1 MNACFGMLFQYGNE
15 VNMENYN
22 RYKIATEKADWRA
35 ICEINGVNYDRF
47 GTEKEFAV
55 LQKYLE
61 SGEIVF
67 ALASGLMKQTVTS
80 NAFDFGAN
88 TWLAVLTSE
97 RFLFLDA
104 ALLTSSVDTQSI
116 RLKNVQAISASQGF
130 LLGKISI
137 DLGSRL
143 VVVDNC
149 EKEAVKVMAELANRW
164 IKELENGF
172 VPPKETPEESISKDD
187 KADSHERVNPPIAD
201 SPKISRTSAT
211 FVAGLFGLVGLHDF
225 NWGDKGRGYAKWG
238 LFAFSFLLNKND
250 HYIISSLI
258 LAVLCFWVLSD
269 LICICDGSF
278 FKDKESSPVAKGL
291 NDFFALIYF
300 FVAIKLLVTAGFD
313 FWDERKKDTGKLAST
328 REIVNTYNQNEAV
341 ADKTFDGTRLSI
353 GGPVRSVEKDFW
365 GDYVVKFEGIGGI
378 NIFNLGSKV
387 TEIELTFPKKQAG
400 KLNEVRKGDGLIANC
415 IGRGLSLGTYSADK
429 CKVVQ
434 IYKSKK

>member
-1 MNACFGMLFQYGNE
+1 
-15 VNMENYN
+15 MENYN

-187 KADSHERVNPPIAD
+187 KADFHERVNPPIAD

-278 FKDKESSPVAKGL
+278 FKDKESAPVAKGL
-291 NDFFALIYF
+291 NVFFALIYF

-365 GDYVVKFEGIGGI
+365 GDYVVKFEGLGGI

>member
-1 MNACFGMLFQYGNE
+1 
-15 VNMENYN
+15 MENYN

-313 FWDERKKDTGKLAST
+313 FWDERFSRK
-328 REIVNTYNQNEAV
+328 R
-341 ADKTFDGTRLSI
+341 F
-353 GGPVRSVEKDFW
+353 
-365 GDYVVKFEGIGGI
+365 
-378 NIFNLGSKV
+378 LG
-387 TEIELTFPKKQAG
+387 
-400 KLNEVRKGDGLIANC
+400 
-415 IGRGLSLGTYSADK
+415 
-429 CKVVQ
+429 
-434 IYKSKK
+434 

>member
-1 MNACFGMLFQYGNE
+1 
-15 VNMENYN
+15 MENYH

-35 ICEINGVNYDRF
+35 ICEINGVSFDAL
-47 GTEKEFAV
+47 GTQKELAV
-55 LQKYLE
+55 LPNYLE

-67 ALASGLMKQTVTS
+67 ALTSGLMEQTVTS
-80 NAFDFGAN
+80 NTFDFGAN
-88 TWLAVLTSE
+88 TWLVVLTSE

-104 ALLTSSVDTQSI
+104 AMLTSSVDTQSI

-130 LLGKISI
+130 ILGKIMI
-137 DLGSRL
+137 DLGSRI

-149 EKEAVKVMAELANRW
+149 SKESVKVMAELGNRW

-278 FKDKESSPVAKGL
+278 FKDKESAPVAKGL

-365 GDYVVKFEGIGGI
+365 GDYVVKFEGLGGI

>member
-1 MNACFGMLFQYGNE
+1 
-15 VNMENYN
+15 MENYN

-88 TWLAVLTSE
+88 TWLVVLTSE

-187 KADSHERVNPPIAD
+187 KADFHERVNPPIAD

-258 LAVLCFWVLSD
+258 LAVLCFGVLSD
-269 LICICDGSF
+269 LICISDGSF
-278 FKDKESSPVAKGL
+278 FKDKESAPVAKGL

-300 FVAIKLLVTAGFD
+300 VVAIKLLITAGFD

-341 ADKTFDGTRLSI
+341 ADKTFDGVRLSI

-365 GDYVVKFEGIGGI
+365 GDYVVKFEGLGGI

-429 CKVVQ
+429 CSVKGV
-434 IYKSKK
+434 YKKDQLRK

>member
-1 MNACFGMLFQYGNE
+1 
-15 VNMENYN
+15 MENYN

-88 TWLAVLTSE
+88 TWLVVLTSE

-172 VPPKETPEESISKDD
+172 VPPKEPPEESISKDD
-187 KADSHERVNPPIAD
+187 KADFHERVNPPIAD

-278 FKDKESSPVAKGL
+278 FKDKESAPVAKGL

-365 GDYVVKFEGIGGI
+365 GDYVVKFEGLGGI

>member
-1 MNACFGMLFQYGNE
+1 
-15 VNMENYN
+15 MENYN

-187 KADSHERVNPPIAD
+187 KADFHERVNPPIAD

-278 FKDKESSPVAKGL
+278 FKDKESAPVAKGL

>member
-1 MNACFGMLFQYGNE
+1 
-15 VNMENYN
+15 MENYN

-88 TWLAVLTSE
+88 TWLVVLTSE

-187 KADSHERVNPPIAD
+187 KADFHERVNPPIAD

-278 FKDKESSPVAKGL
+278 FKDKESAPVAKGL

-341 ADKTFDGTRLSI
+341 ADKTFDGIRLSI

-365 GDYVVKFEGIGGI
+365 GDYVVKFEGLGGI

>member
-1 MNACFGMLFQYGNE
+1 
-15 VNMENYN
+15 MENYN

-47 GTEKEFAV
+47 GTEKEFAA

-88 TWLAVLTSE
+88 TWLVVLTSE

-187 KADSHERVNPPIAD
+187 KADFHERVNPPIAD

-278 FKDKESSPVAKGL
+278 FKDKESAPVAKGL

-365 GDYVVKFEGIGGI
+365 GDYVVKFEGLGGI

-400 KLNEVRKGDGLIANC
+400 KLNEVRKGDELIANC

>member
-1 MNACFGMLFQYGNE
+1 
-15 VNMENYN
+15 MENYN

-278 FKDKESSPVAKGL
+278 FKDKESAPVAKGL

>member
-1 MNACFGMLFQYGNE
+1 
-15 VNMENYN
+15 MENYN

-47 GTEKEFAV
+47 GTEKEFAA

-88 TWLAVLTSE
+88 TWLVVLTSE

-187 KADSHERVNPPIAD
+187 KADFHERVNPPIAD

-278 FKDKESSPVAKGL
+278 FKDKESAPVAKGL

-300 FVAIKLLVTAGFD
+300 VVAIKLLVSAGVD
-313 FWDERKKDTGKLAST
+313 FVDNRKKDTGKLAST

-365 GDYVVKFEGIGGI
+365 GDYVVKFEGLGGI

>member
-1 MNACFGMLFQYGNE
+1 
-15 VNMENYN
+15 MENYN

-88 TWLAVLTSE
+88 TWLVVLTSE

-269 LICICDGSF
+269 LVCICDGSF
-278 FKDKESSPVAKGL
+278 FKDKESAPVAKGL

>member
-1 MNACFGMLFQYGNE
+1 
-15 VNMENYN
+15 MENYN

-88 TWLAVLTSE
+88 TWLVVLTSE

-137 DLGSRL
+137 DLGSQL

-187 KADSHERVNPPIAD
+187 KADFHERVNPPIAD

-278 FKDKESSPVAKGL
+278 FKDKESAPVAKGL

-365 GDYVVKFEGIGGI
+365 GDYVVKFEGLGGI

>member
-1 MNACFGMLFQYGNE
+1 
-15 VNMENYN
+15 MENYN

-35 ICEINGVNYDRF
+35 ICEINGVSFDAL
-47 GTEKEFAV
+47 GTQKELAV
-55 LQKYLE
+55 LPNYLE
-61 SGEIVF
+61 PGEIVF
-67 ALASGLMKQTVTS
+67 ALASGLMEQTVTS

-88 TWLAVLTSE
+88 TWLAVLTSD

-130 LLGKISI
+130 ILGKIMI
-137 DLGSRL
+137 DLGSRI

-149 EKEAVKVMAELANRW
+149 TKESVKVMAELGNRW

-172 VPPKETPEESISKDD
+172 VPPKENPEESISKDD
-187 KADSHERVNPPIAD
+187 KADFHERVNPPIAD

-225 NWGDKGRGYAKWG
+225 NWGDKGRGFAKWG

-269 LICICDGSF
+269 LICISDGSF
-278 FKDKESSPVAKGL
+278 FKDKESAPVAKGL

-300 FVAIKLLVTAGFD
+300 VVAIKLLITAGFD

-341 ADKTFDGTRLSI
+341 ADKTFDGVRLSI

-365 GDYVVKFEGIGGI
+365 GDYVVKFEGLGGI

-429 CKVVQ
+429 CSVKGV
-434 IYKSKK
+434 YKKDQLRK

>member
-1 MNACFGMLFQYGNE
+1 
-15 VNMENYN
+15 MENYN

-137 DLGSRL
+137 ELGSRL

-172 VPPKETPEESISKDD
+172 VPPKEPPEESISKDD
-187 KADSHERVNPPIAD
+187 KADFHERVNPPIAD

-258 LAVLCFWVLSD
+258 LTVLCFWVFSD

-278 FKDKESSPVAKGL
+278 FKDKESAPVAKGL

-365 GDYVVKFEGIGGI
+365 GDYVVKFEGLGGI

>member
-1 MNACFGMLFQYGNE
+1 
-15 VNMENYN
+15 MENYN

-187 KADSHERVNPPIAD
+187 KADFHERVNPPIAD

-278 FKDKESSPVAKGL
+278 FKDKESAPVAKGL

-341 ADKTFDGTRLSI
+341 ADKTFDGARLSI

-365 GDYVVKFEGIGGI
+365 GDYVVKFEGLGGI